1 MNNFLLLVSGF
12 LFSSEFIF
20 TKLFQKH
27 KGSTYKATVNF
38 VFLTGLIMFLL
49 LFIVNGFKVQFSLIS
64 VLCAFLLALIYVVAN
79 IVSIKAISIGSL
91 VVLTLFNMSG
101 GTVVPFMVGIF
112 FLNEQINLASALA
125 LFLLM
130 FALFLP
136 LFKKKD
142 KSENKVNLLFLVL
155 CVTIFLLN
163 GANATIGK
171 LHQINPNSVNT
182 LDMLTTKYMFRT
194 LFGAIMFFTVKSQ
207 NQVKGFFEKKS
218 IGCSAGYAIV
228 HAVATV
234 LQLFCA
240 VTENATL
247 IYPLITGGTLIFT
260 PLLTLAIFK
269 ENLDKC
275 TIWQIIVSVIATILF
290 VI

>member
-20 TKLFQKH
+20 TKLFEKRN
-27 KGSTYKATVNF
+27 GATYKATVNF
-38 VFLTGLIMFLL
+38 VFFTGLIMFLL
-49 LFIVNGFKVQFSLIS
+49 LFIVNGFQIQFSFIS
-64 VLCAFLLALIYVVAN
+64 ILCAFLLAFLYVVAN
-79 IVSIKAISIGSL
+79 IISIKAISIGSL

-101 GTVVPFMVGIF
+101 GTVVPFMVGIL
-112 FLNEQINLASALA
+112 FLNEQINLASAIA

-142 KSENKVNLLFLVL
+142 KKENKINFLFIIL
-155 CVTIFLLN
+155 CILIFALN
-163 GANATIGK
+163 GANSTVGK
-171 LHQINPNSVNT
+171 LHQINPNSVDT
-182 LDMLTTKYMFRT
+182 LDMLTVKYLFRT
-194 LFGAIMFFTVKSQ
+194 ILGAIMFFTVPTKNRFKGLFNKS
-207 NQVKGFFEKKS
+207 S
-218 IGCSAGYAIV
+218 LGCSAGYAIV

-260 PLLTLAIFK
+260 PLLALVIFK
-269 ENLDKC
+269 DKLDLC
-275 TIWQIIVSVIATILF
+275 TICQIGISVIATVLF
-290 VI
+290 VL

>member
-20 TKLFQKH
+20 TKLFEKY
-27 KGSTYKATVNF
+27 KGSTYKETVNF

-49 LFIVNGFKVQFSLIS
+49 LFAVNGFKIEFSLVS
-64 VLCAFLLALIYVVAN
+64 VLYAFLLALLNVIAN
-79 IVSIKAISIGSL
+79 IVSIKAVPIGSL
-91 VVLTLFNMSG
+91 VVLTLFMMSG

-142 KSENKVNLLFLVL
+142 KAENKINTLFIIL
-155 CVTIFLLN
+155 CILTFALN
-163 GANATIGK
+163 GANATVGK
-171 LHQINPNSVNT
+171 LHQINPNSVDT
-182 LDMLTTKYMFRT
+182 IDMLTIKYMFRT
-194 LFGAIMFFTVKSQ
+194 IFGLLMLFTVTSK
-207 NQVKGFFEKKS
+207 NQVKDLFEKKS

-260 PLLTLAIFK
+260 PLLTLIIFK
-269 ENLDKC
+269 EKLDKC
-275 TIWQIIVSVIATILF
+275 TIWQIVVSVVATTLF